1 MKLTNIIQ
9 EQDLTGYLTACQVN
23 KIEVIK
29 KVKMVGMF
37 GTDYQVTINATS
49 PEQLYSLGVAV
60 GKQLISMTD
69 YDKNKCFI

>member
-23 KIEVIK
+23 KVEVIK

-37 GTDYQVTINATS
+37 GTDYEVVVNAKT
-49 PEQLYSLGVAV
+49 PEQLYKLGVAV
-60 GKQLISMTD
+60 GKNAVSITD
-69 YDKNKCFI
+69 YKQNKCYI